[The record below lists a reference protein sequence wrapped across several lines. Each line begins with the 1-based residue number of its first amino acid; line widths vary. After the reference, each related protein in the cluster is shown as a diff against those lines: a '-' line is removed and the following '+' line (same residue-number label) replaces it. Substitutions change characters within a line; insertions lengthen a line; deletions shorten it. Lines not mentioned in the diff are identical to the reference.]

1 MKHSLLRLLLVLCL
15 ALPISFA
22 CSKSDKTAS
31 EQSEQSFPEHNG
43 YRIYAVDETGW
54 DALYVYL
61 YGTVNDLGGKWPG
74 IKTGGKLT
82 VNKQP
87 YVYFDLPVEGAYGAT
102 EKLIFNNGSGQQISK
117 EPSLSFGDKA
127 DYFFTV
133 TASGATAL
141 STGSEWTVTVDNG
154 PVQADAT
161 KIAELEAS
169 KRNAW
174 RIYQVNPKLYGSSG
188 AYTKIQARLDD
199 IAALGTDVLY
209 LMPVYKEGK
218 KNAIG
223 SPYCI
228 SDFTALNDAY
238 GTQAELQALIDAA
251 HQKGMKVIFD
261 WVANHTAW
269 DHPWISAHK
278 DWYKQDASGNI
289 VCPTAD
295 GTWSDVAQ
303 LNHANAALRAEM
315 TAALQHWVT
324 TLGIDGYRC
333 DYAHGPTGRNVG
345 DMDTLWKEAIAAL
358 RAQQPELIMLAE
370 SDYTKMFDDGFDIIF
385 SRASKSRLVSV
396 FGGSAP
402 AGFFSTYKSA
412 IGAAPAP
419 KTVLLYVTNHDDA
432 TEASPVSEFRSKE
445 GALAAFVLMRALNT
459 STMMYG
465 SQEVAYASTINFFKT
480 STFSWTAEPEYFA
493 AYKKAMTALT
503 RIDRSQAATVY
514 AAGPLV
520 VVCYPDAAV
529 LVNTSSRVVEA
540 TLPSELSGKSYKD
553 GITDSAVT
561 LSATLSVN
569 PYDYRILIQ

>member
-1 MKHSLLRLLLVLCL
+1 MKTKIICILLIVSLFVLCL
-15 ALPISFA
+15 PIAA
-22 CSKSDKTAS
+22 CSGGKEETIRLNEVTHSVFYAPLYVALNQGYFEENGLKIELTNGGGADKTMTAVLS
-31 EQSEQSFPEHNG
+31 GQADIGFCGPEAA
-43 YRIYAVDETGW
+43 I
-54 DALYVYL
+54 YVY
-61 YGTVNDLGGKWPG
+61 N
-74 IKTGGKLT
+74 
-82 VNKQP
+82 
-87 YVYFDLPVEGAYGAT
+87 
-102 EKLIFNNGSGQQISK
+102 
-117 EPSLSFGDKA
+117 
-127 DYFFTV
+127 
-133 TASGATAL
+133 
-141 STGSEWTVTVDNG
+141 
-154 PVQADAT
+154 
-161 KIAELEAS
+161 
-169 KRNAW
+169 
-174 RIYQVNPKLYGSSG
+174 
-188 AYTKIQARLDD
+188 
-199 IAALGTDVLY
+199 
-209 LMPVYKEGK
+209 EGK

-228 SDFTALNDAY
+228 SDFTSLNDAY

-269 DHPWISAHK
+269 DHPWLSAHK

-303 LNHANAALRAEM
+303 LNHANAALRTDM

-345 DMDTLWKEAIAAL
+345 DMDTFWKEAVAAL
-358 RAQQPELIMLAE
+358 RAEHPDLIMLAE

-432 TEASPVSEFRSKE
+432 TEASPVGEFRSKE

-493 AYKKAMTALT
+493 AYKKAMTALMA
-503 RIDRSQAATVY
+503 IDRSQAATVY

-540 TLPSELSGKSYKD
+540 TLPSELSRKSYKD